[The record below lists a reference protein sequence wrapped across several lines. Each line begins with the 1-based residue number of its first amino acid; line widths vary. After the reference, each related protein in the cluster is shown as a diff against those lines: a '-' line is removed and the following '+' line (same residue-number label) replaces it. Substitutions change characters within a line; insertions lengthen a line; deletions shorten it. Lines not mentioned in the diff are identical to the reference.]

1 VFIRSELLR
10 SVGGY
15 DPGCLAEDC
24 ELGVRLS
31 TLGVPIVVAYD
42 PYLVT
47 REETPH
53 SLRDL
58 VRQRTR
64 WNQGFLQAMRKGVW
78 RHLPRRRQRLL
89 ARYTLAQPFLQAFTG
104 PAVPLAVATALWLK
118 APVPIALLT
127 FLPAVPTLAMIA
139 FQVVGLREFC
149 RTYYVRPKALDYL
162 RLVIGAV
169 PYQMLLAF
177 AACRAVW
184 RQAHGQGG
192 WEKTSHRGA
201 HRPTPRGV

>member
-1 VFIRSELLR
+1 
-10 SVGGY
+10 
-15 DPGCLAEDC
+15 
-24 ELGVRLS
+24 
-31 TLGVPIVVAYD
+31 
-42 PYLVT
+42 
-47 REETPH
+47 
-53 SLRDL
+53 
-58 VRQRTR
+58 
-64 WNQGFLQAMRKGVW
+64 
-78 RHLPRRRQRLL
+78 
-89 ARYTLAQPFLQAFTG
+89 
-104 PAVPLAVATALWLK
+104 
-118 APVPIALLT
+118 
-127 FLPAVPTLAMIA
+127 MIA